1 MIKIL
6 YFARFREML
15 EIDQEQ
21 LSLSSPQQTVAML
34 MSELSARGGNWTQI
48 FNGSQAILV
57 AINQEMSGP
66 DSELQDGDEV
76 GFFPPV
82 TGG

>member
-6 YFARFREML
+6 YFARFRE
-15 EIDQEQ
+15 
-21 LSLSSPQQTVAML
+21 SLGRESEELALQQGNQTVTEL
-34 MSELSARGGNWTQI
+34 MHQLAGRDGPWADVFGGGQKV
-48 FNGSQAILV
+48 LV
-57 AINQEMSGP
+57 AINQEMAKP
-66 DSELQDGDEV
+66 DASLKDDDEV

>member
-6 YFARFREML
+6 YFARFREIL
-15 EIDQEQ
+15 DCDSEEFALQA
-21 LSLSSPQQTVAML
+21 SNQTVAQL
-34 MSELSARGGNWTQI
+34 LQQLAGRGDSWTDVFGGTQKV
-48 FNGSQAILV
+48 LV
-57 AINQEMSGP
+57 AINQEMAKP
-66 DSELQDGDEV
+66 DSRLKDNDEV